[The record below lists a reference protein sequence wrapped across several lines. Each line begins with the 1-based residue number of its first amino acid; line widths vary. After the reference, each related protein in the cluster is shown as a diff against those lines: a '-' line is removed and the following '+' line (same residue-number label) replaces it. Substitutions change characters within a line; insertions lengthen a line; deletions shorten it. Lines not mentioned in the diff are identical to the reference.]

1 MAFQVKN
8 PTLKSIIDFLKNQL
22 GSMSLINDAPTD
34 SKKYG
39 RKNGFWVEI
48 TEGGGGGG
56 GSNIGD
62 NVYTEG
68 DQLIIESSSTQIED
82 FFKNIAPEFDNT
94 VSHPI
99 NSLVLYENQ
108 LYTLTEAH
116 TAPTTWENTSH
127 TTAVISDILNLKAP
141 IANPTFTGTPQIST
155 TPTENSNNYAIAD
168 TAYVD
173 RAATKREVLI
183 ITTGDFSSLPYSVSG
198 SSSIAAKVE
207 DDMVPITMD
216 LSNPA
221 AQTGT
226 WKITT
231 GAAQFSITGTNAISG
246 TTNATLYFIKTRT
259 S

>member
-1 MAFQVKN
+1 MAFQINN
-8 PTLKSIIDFLKNQL
+8 PTLKNIIDFLKNQL
-22 GSMSLINDAPTD
+22 GSMSVVNDAPTD

-56 GSNIGD
+56 STNIGD

-68 DQLIIESSSTQIED
+68 NQLIIESSSTQIES

-94 VSHPI
+94 ISHPI

-108 LYTLTEAH
+108 LYTLTAAH

-141 IANPTFTGTPQIST
+141 IDNPTFTGTPYISS
-155 TPTENSNNYAIAD
+155 TPTENSNNHKIAD

-173 RAATKREVLI
+173 RAAEKREVLKY
-183 ITTGDFSSLPYSVSG
+183 TA
-198 SSSIAAKVE
+198 SSISDSNRTFSVTGLE
-207 DDMVPITMD
+207 DDMVPLVID
-216 LSNPA
+216 LSNPS
-221 AQTGT
+221 AQTGGWT
-226 WKITT
+226 ITT
-231 GAAQFSITGTNAISG
+231 SAGSFTITGTISG
-246 TTNATLYFIKTRT
+246 TTNGDFYFIKTR
-259 S
+259 